1 MCLLARLILVYRLR
15 STDPVLEDYYLEL
28 WGLMALI
35 LAAYRLSGFTV
46 QAGRPRMFTLCEA
59 AVAVLALTMLPDGAA
74 PAVVLIRGGGIALT
88 GFQMMLW
95 IDSAE

>member
-46 QAGRPRMFTLCEA
+46 QAGRPGCLLFAR
-59 AVAVLALTMLPDGAA
+59 
-74 PAVVLIRGGGIALT
+74 R
-88 GFQMMLW
+88 LW
-95 IDSAE
+95 QFWR

>member
-1 MCLLARLILVYRLR
+1 
-15 STDPVLEDYYLEL
+15 
-28 WGLMALI
+28 MALI

-46 QAGRPRMFTLCEA
+46 QAGRPRMFTLYEA
-59 AVAVLALTMLPDGAA
+59 AVAVLALTMLTDGAA
-74 PAVVLIRGGGIALT
+74 PAVVLILGGGIALT